1 MNQNLSHFF
10 RVLLFSYFLS
20 VNTIV
25 LFGQS
30 EGISKSGTDIIR
42 IMPVGNSITE
52 ESNPGYRGFL
62 YHLLDSAGYRFD
74 FVGSKHD
81 GMPAN
86 GGDPDHSG
94 FGGYVIG
101 PNPSK
106 LDDEDPWKHGDI
118 LFHLDSGYQIMRNNA
133 DVIILEIGINDFFND
148 RTGYDPNLVGADRL
162 EALIAII
169 FRINPKVGLLV
180 SNLTPVDWDAD
191 FGTKFNSEVPDIVG
205 KYKKMG
211 HNCYLADLRNGISWN
226 TKTDLSADQL
236 HPTASGYK
244 KMAALY
250 FSVLSPILNSSGK
263 SRLSENSSANT
274 NLPTIDFTAN
284 WDTLRVLKNPHKGW
298 YHHLLDNGITTY
310 AINNEQLFRSFP
322 GMDHLYLRLAW
333 SYLEPEEG
341 KYDWHRIDEVVEKYV
356 PLGYKIAF
364 RISSKETG
372 YFPESVGQELDGVQY
387 ATPVWVMNAGAKG
400 SVVENGGIKSWT
412 PDWDDPIYLEKLDN
426 FQKAFAAKYD
436 GQPWVSY
443 IDIGS
448 IGEWGEGHTHFSTKI
463 PPTVNEVKANINIY
477 LKHFK
482 KSQLVSTDDLLY
494 YGKNDEDVNDLYH
507 FAVNNGLTL
516 RDDSPMVDWYLDNNL
531 NTWSVSHPHFYD
543 SLSLQKPI
551 IFELQ
556 HFGEVKGGGNW
567 IGRNGSEKIGKYGFS
582 GAEILRN
589 AIKTMHATYIGY
601 HDHVEDWLPDNPE
614 LTREL
619 ANLCGYW
626 YFPVNANISRS
637 FTRGKNEIN
646 IGWLNKGVA
655 PAYQNFDLVFRF
667 ESDVPENS
675 FETAPVAS
683 GNKKWLPGK
692 VRQETYFP
700 EIPATA
706 KSGNYLLKFKLIER
720 SESGIIPIQ
729 IGVKETL
736 IDRNGFIELGRIKI

>member
-1 MNQNLSHFF
+1 MNQIFSLLVK
-10 RVLLFSYFLS
+10 VLLFSYCLS
-20 VNTIV
+20 VNTII

-30 EGISKSGTDIIR
+30 EGSSKSNAGIIR

-62 YHLLDSAGYRFD
+62 YHLLDSAGYKFD
-74 FVGSKHD
+74 FVGSKHN
-81 GMPAN
+81 GMPSN

-106 LDDEDPWKHGDI
+106 LDDDDPWKHGDI
-118 LFHLDSGYQIMRNNA
+118 LFHLDSGYQIMRSNA

-162 EALIAII
+162 DALIAKI
-169 FRINPKVGLLV
+169 FRIDPKVVLLV
-180 SNLTPVDWDAD
+180 SNLTPVNWDSN
-191 FGTKFNSEVPDIVG
+191 FGSLFNSEVPAIVG
-205 KYKKMG
+205 KYKILG
-211 HNCYLADLRNGISWN
+211 HKCYLADLQNEINWN
-226 TKTDLSADQL
+226 TKADLSADQL

-250 FSVLSPILNSSGK
+250 FRALSLVFDSLARNELIGNIFAKKVLQ
-263 SRLSENSSANT
+263 
-274 NLPTIDFTAN
+274 TIDFKPN
-284 WDTLRVLKNPHKGW
+284 WDTLRVLENPHKGW
-298 YHHLLDNGITTY
+298 YHHLLDNGISTY
-310 AINNEQLFRSFP
+310 KINDEKLFRSFP
-322 GMDHLYLRLAW
+322 CMDHLYLRLAW

-341 KYDWHRIDEVVEKYV
+341 KYDWNRIDEVVEKYV

-372 YFPESVGQELDGVQY
+372 TFPKSVGQELDGVQF
-387 ATPVWVMNAGAKG
+387 ATPVWVKKAGAKG
-400 SVVENGGIKSWT
+400 TVVENGGVKSWT
-412 PDWDDPIYLEKLDN
+412 PDWDDSVYLEKLDN

-436 GQPWVSY
+436 GQHWVSY

-448 IGEWGEGHTHFSTKI
+448 IGEWGEGHTSFSTKI
-463 PPTVNEVKANINIY
+463 PPTVAEVKANINIY

-482 KSQLVSTDDLLY
+482 KSQLVSTDDLLHY
-494 YGKNDEDVNDLYH
+494 DKKDEEVDDLFN
-507 FAVNNGLTL
+507 FAVANGLTL

-531 NTWSVSHPHFYD
+531 NTWSVSHPQFFDPLY
-543 SLSLQKPI
+543 LQKPI

-556 HFGEVKGGGNW
+556 HFGEVISGGNW
-567 IGRNGSEKIGKYGFS
+567 IGKNGSGEIKKYGFS

-626 YFPVNANISRS
+626 YFPVNAAFSSILNK
-637 FTRGKNEIN
+637 GENEIS
-646 IGWLNKGVA
+646 IEWLNKGVA
-655 PAYQNFDLVFRF
+655 PAYATFGLVFRF
-667 ESDVPENS
+667 ESENPENS
-675 FETAPVAS
+675 FEILPINS
-683 GNKKWLPGK
+683 GNTDWLPGISK
-692 VRQETYFP
+692 SEKYKF
-700 EIPATA
+700 EIPSKV
-706 KSGNYLLKFKLIER
+706 KSGNYLVKFKLVEQ
-720 SESGIIPIQ
+720 SDAGIIPIQ